1 MKRVALNPQQQ
12 KPKYYLNYKE
22 FIMTLTKVIALFTLF
37 IFSHAIFAIEDI
49 PPPPSLLK
57 AKKNFTTNKET
68 APTLPDE
75 VDDSRN
81 IPQPEVRIIRKKD
94 TVIEEYRVNGRLR
107 FVKITPSSG
116 SPYYMV
122 DTDGDGVLET
132 REDNFANP
140 PINQWILLEW

>member
-1 MKRVALNPQQQ
+1 MNLLKIL
-12 KPKYYLNYKE
+12 L
-22 FIMTLTKVIALFTLF
+22 LSGLS
-37 IFSHAIFAIEDI
+37 IFSYASFAADDI
-49 PPPPSLLK
+49 PPPPSLNK
-57 AKKNFTTNKET
+57 EEKNFTANSEQTV
-68 APTLPDE
+68 PTLPDE
-75 VDDSRN
+75 ADDSRN

-94 TVIEEYRVNGRLR
+94 TLIEEYRVNGRLR

-132 REDNFANP
+132 REDNFSNP

>member
-1 MKRVALNPQQQ
+1 MHFLK
-12 KPKYYLNYKE
+12 
-22 FIMTLTKVIALFTLF
+22 FISITFLF
-37 IFSHAIFAIEDI
+37 IISQTAFSAGEL
-49 PPPPSLLK
+49 PPPTLNQSK
-57 AKKNFTTNKET
+57 TTLPPEAT
-68 APTLPDE
+68 VEPPTLPLSE
-75 VDDSRN
+75 DDSRN

-94 TVIEEYRVNGRLR
+94 VVIEEYRVNGQLR
-107 FVKITPSSG
+107 FIKITPTTG